1 LALRGFL
8 QEDLPVFASALTPRS
23 CLMMLA
29 VHADDESLA
38 LFALG
43 PMKPGVA
50 LSIERQRRHNIDNRG
65 SPP

>member
-1 LALRGFL
+1 
-8 QEDLPVFASALTPRS
+8 
-23 CLMMLA
+23 MMLA